1 MVAGIFAAGTTPASA
16 ALSIDQFYPT
26 PPPTPGNVGVALSGG
41 GSRALTAS
49 MGQLRALN
57 HLVVNG
63 LPLFAQVK
71 ALSTVSGG
79 SWLGVPFVYLP
90 PGSASD
96 VAYLGPWVADQ
107 GALTPEQLEQL
118 PAGNAGVPIA
128 SPLFAPEGLAL
139 QAVLLHQVLRVPSDM
154 LWQTLVGVN
163 ILAEHALY
171 APTPRLVPTGT
182 FSFDTTTVA
191 TQVTGPT
198 LNPALAATPIN
209 LYADAR
215 DPGRTRRP
223 FLICNS
229 AMFINEPGTDV
240 DLLAPLQSTPFIAG
254 ILGTPAGTDANG
266 RQPGGGGVTTFGLN
280 STFANSS
287 GTTATVAQTRQWS
300 LTDAVG
306 TSSAFYAEVLQN
318 LLARWRQRP
327 AEFAAA
333 LARHADRLNYRIA
346 KKMPIEARASSAELL
361 RPIADPRQAAGPATN
376 GLLLQAT
383 LADLQSLIPRYPCW
397 PVRDPAPT
405 ETPQPNLLADGGNLD
420 NSGVAALLAYADIDS
435 IIAFVNTS
443 QPLTQSAYGIAD
455 GAGGFIP
462 GTDVIVD
469 GCIPPLFGYQPYGDG
484 RLGAN
489 QGYVPYGEGL
499 PTRSPI
505 YAHNQVFP
513 AASFPALLQGLWA
526 ASGNDGTSAP
536 AIFTQRLAVVPN
548 AWFGVSGAREVTVVW
563 FHLGFVDSWRALFA
577 ANPAVLAI
585 IAAERANSNFPNYS
599 TLDTHL
605 SATQINLL
613 ADLTAWSVE
622 SAGQTFAA
630 LFEPAG

>member
-1 MVAGIFAAGTTPASA
+1 MVAGILAAGMTPASA
-16 ALSIDQFYPT
+16 ALSIDQFYLA

-57 HLVVNG
+57 HLVANG
-63 LPLFAQVK
+63 RSLLAQVK

-107 GALTPEQLEQL
+107 GALTPEQLAQL

-128 SPLFAPEGLAL
+128 SPLFAPEALAL
-139 QAVLLHQVLRVPSDM
+139 QALLLHQVLRVPPDM
-154 LWQTLVGVN
+154 LWQTLIGLN

-171 APTPRLVPTGT
+171 APTPRLVPTDT
-182 FSFDTTTVA
+182 FSFDAATVA

-198 LNPALAATPIN
+198 LNPALAATPID

-229 AMFINEPGTDV
+229 AMFIDEPGTDV
-240 DLLAPLQSTPFIAG
+240 DLLAPLQSTPFMTG
-254 ILGTPAGTDANG
+254 ILGTPAGSDANG
-266 RQPGGGGVTTFGLN
+266 LQPGGGGVATFGFN
-280 STFANSS
+280 SAFTGAS
-287 GTTATVAQTRQWS
+287 GTTATVVQTRQWS

-318 LLARWRQRP
+318 LFARWRQQP

-333 LARHADRLNYRIA
+333 LARHADRLGYWIA
-346 KKMPIEARASSAELL
+346 RKLPIEARTSAAELL
-361 RPIADPRQAAGPATN
+361 RPIADPRQAARPATK

-397 PVRDPAPT
+397 PVRDPEPI
-405 ETPQPNLLADGGNLD
+405 ETPQPSRFADGGNLD

-443 QPLTQSAYGIAD
+443 QPLQQGAYGIAD

-469 GCIPPLFGYQPYGDG
+469 DSLPPLFGYQPYGDG

-489 QGYVPYGEGL
+489 RGYVPYGEGP

-526 ASGNDGTSAP
+526 ASGSDGTSAP
-536 AIFTQRLAVVPN
+536 AIFTQRPAVVPN

-563 FHLGFVDSWRALFA
+563 CHLGFVESWQALFA
-577 ANPAVLAI
+577 GNQPVQAI
-585 IAAERANSNFPNYS
+585 IAAERTNSNFPNYS
-599 TLDTHL
+599 TLDTYL

-622 SAGQTFAA
+622 SAGHTFAA
-630 LFEPAG
+630 LFEVAV